1 MLRAV
6 SGQGPTEQGHRSHS
20 EADPAVTMTLRSSKT
35 SCTNRVLNSITV
47 MINGVRHEICA
58 LNLDSPWR
66 LSRWQKASE
75 RTVR

>member
-35 SCTNRVLNSITV
+35 SCTNRVPNSI
-47 MINGVRHEICA
+47 GVARPKGEQKRILEA
-58 LNLDSPWR
+58 LRLELPER
-66 LSRWQKASE
+66 LSPDRIL
-75 RTVR
+75 